1 MKKWLIRLT
10 KIELILLFLVIIAG
24 SVVRMTGSGMG
35 CPDWPKCFGYI
46 IPPTE
51 QSQLEWAP
59 NREFKK
65 GQIIIVNQSLQVAN
79 SDFTTTSNFDQ
90 NHWDAYTKHDYALFN
105 PFHTWV
111 EYINRLF
118 GALSG
123 VPMLILV
130 VLSLVHIRK
139 NWRYFVLSV
148 AGLFMLGFEAWL
160 GKLVVDGNLI
170 PGSITIHMMGA
181 LVLVALMLIFR
192 GILIKESFSAL
203 NITSRFRGLLILAL
217 IFTLIQTVL
226 GTQVREQIDHLNEAG
241 LARSGWIENLNWQFY
256 VHRTFSLLILGLNFW
271 LWRTNKRNEMGVKEM
286 MPIMVLIL
294 LEIAFGIFLNYLEV
308 PKFAQPTHLLLGT
321 LLFAFQVFAVIR
333 VVLAPNVDSVPNIKH
348 PH

>member
-10 KIELILLFLVIIAG
+10 KIEIVLLFLVILAG

-51 QSQLEWAP
+51 QSQLEWTP

-65 GQIIIVNQSLQVAN
+65 GQIIIVNQSLQVAQ
-79 SDFTTTSNFDQ
+79 SDFTTGATFNQS
-90 NHWDAYTKHDYALFN
+90 HWEPYTKHDYALFN

-123 VPMLILV
+123 LPMLALV
-130 VLSLVHIRK
+130 FLSLFYIRK
-139 NWRYFVLSV
+139 NWRYFVLST

-181 LVLVALMLIFR
+181 LLLVALMLI
-192 GILIKESFSAL
+192 L
-203 NITSRFRGLLILAL
+203 RGLLIKEQFAPVQMTSKFKVLLLVAL
-217 IFTLIQTVL
+217 LFTLIQTVL

-241 LARSGWIENLNWQFY
+241 MARSSWIENLNWQFY
-256 VHRTFSLLILGLNFW
+256 VHRTFSLAILGLNVW
-271 LWRTNKRNEMGVKEM
+271 LWRNNTQYQRGVKEM
-286 MPIMVLIL
+286 WPVLL
-294 LEIAFGIFLNYLEV
+294 LIIIEIGLGVFLNYLDV

-321 LLFAFQVFAVIR
+321 LLFAFQLYAVIR
-333 VVLAPNVDSVPNIKH
+333 VFLSPVQKKVIPHTAH
-348 PH
+348 P

>member
-10 KIELILLFLVIIAG
+10 KVELVLLFLVIIAG

-51 QSQLEWAP
+51 QSQLEWQP
-59 NREFKK
+59 NRQFKK

-79 SDFTTTSNFDQ
+79 SDFTTTDFFDQ
-90 NHWDAYTKHDYALFN
+90 SHWETYTKHDYAIFN

-123 VPMLILV
+123 IPMLILV
-130 VLSLVHIRK
+130 FLTLPYVRQ
-139 NWRYFVLSV
+139 NCRYFILSV

-181 LVLVALMLIFR
+181 LVLVALMLVFR
-192 GILIKESFSAL
+192 GLLIKDDFAPIHI
-203 NITSRFRGLLILAL
+203 NSRFRGLLILAL
-217 IFTLIQTVL
+217 LLTLAQTVL
-226 GTQVREQIDHLNEAG
+226 GTQVREQVDHLNDAG
-241 LARSGWIENLNWQFY
+241 ITRANWIENLNWQFY
-256 VHRTFSLLILGLNFW
+256 VHRTFSLIILGLNFW
-271 LWRTNKRNEMGVKEM
+271 LWRTNAKNQMGIKEM
-286 MPIMVLIL
+286 TPVMVLIA
-294 LEIAFGIFLNYLEV
+294 LEIFLGVILNYLEV

-321 LLFAFQVFAVIR
+321 LLFAFQFFAVIR
-333 VVLAPNVDSVPNIKH
+333 VMMATSKVYSTEKY
-348 PH
+348 